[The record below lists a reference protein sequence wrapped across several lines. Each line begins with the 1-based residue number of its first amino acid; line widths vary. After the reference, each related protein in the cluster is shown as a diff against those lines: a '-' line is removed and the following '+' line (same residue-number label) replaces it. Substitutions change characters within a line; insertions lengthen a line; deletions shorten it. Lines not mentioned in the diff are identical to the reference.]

1 MPEQEGLDNQIII
14 AIRRISQAVETYS
27 RFLWQEYGL
36 TAPQLG
42 TLRELQQR
50 GPSAPTQ
57 IAGWMSISPSTTTGI
72 LKRLEQRELID
83 RCPDPV
89 DGRSTLVKITDKG
102 TELAMAAPSLL
113 RDHFRNEL
121 SRLPTW
127 ERTQILA
134 TLQRVA
140 RMMNADE
147 LEEAPFFYT
156 ETVETDQG
164 ANGAPAKASDAD
176 GSPGNHKETK
186 GEPPSSPASPPAP
199 AA

>member
-1 MPEQEGLDNQIII
+1 MPEELGLGLDNQIII

-42 TLRELQQR
+42 TLRELQRR

-89 DGRSTLVKITDKG
+89 DGRSTLVKITEKG
-102 TELAMAAPSLL
+102 AELAMAAPSLL

-121 SRLPTW
+121 SRLQTW

-156 ETVETDQG
+156 EPGEIDQ
-164 ANGAPAKASDAD
+164 ASNGAAAKDAD
-176 GSPGNHKETK
+176 ILPGKCQETE
-186 GEPPSSPASPPAP
+186 EPPPGSSSRPAP